1 MTTTNLDIT
10 RERLR
15 ERLTEPRSDYG
26 LGECES
32 CNATLTQADVEA
44 DECSQCH
51 ASLTKDDEHLFDI
64 GPDDEESDYVDDDW
78 DLD

>member
-1 MTTTNLDIT
+1 MTTTNFDIH

-26 LGECES
+26 LAECES
-32 CNATLTQADVEA
+32 CNATLTQADIDA

-51 ASLTKDDEHLFDI
+51 ASLTGDDE
-64 GPDDEESDYVDDDW
+64 
-78 DLD
+78 DLYE